1 MPQEINTRAGDA
13 SGEIHG
19 GGVSASMNNVRI
31 TRACYYIFLLLHFGD
46 RDQRSIDQ

>member
-19 GGVSASMNNVRI
+19 GGGTSLNNIRI
-31 TRACYYIFLLLHFGD
+31 TRACYYIFLLLHFTD
-46 RDQRSIDQ
+46 RDQRIDQ